1 MGELTFLWIAI
12 FSDGTKIE
20 QIDENKIEHRFQEVK
35 DRFEDLVY
43 FNLTDKRGHLFT
55 INLINGLIGY
65 NKLEFPYI
73 ESTEKKSNIRL
84 IYFRR
89 NTITMTESGDQ
100 QSHTITYHLGYQ
112 YLDNL
117 GNNQKII
124 LRIDSEGNFIVTGE

>member
-20 QIDENKIEHRFQEVK
+20 QIDGNGIEHRFQLVK

-43 FNLTDKRGHLFT
+43 FNLTDRKGHLFT
-55 INLINGLIGY
+55 VNLINGLIGY

-73 ESTEKKSNIRL
+73 ESKEKKENIRL
-84 IYFRR
+84 IYFLRHR
-89 NTITMTESGDQ
+89 IEIGTEDLQ
-100 QSHTITYHLGYQ
+100 EKSHTIEYHLGLQ
-112 YLDNL
+112 YLDKL

-124 LRIDSEGNFIVTGE
+124 LRIDSEGSFVIGE